1 MQQCIF
7 DDILRKMSA
16 RAATPQPFCLLRA
29 GMENIPARSERA
41 GRLCRIS
48 SVISSITAKRARPVG
63 RALCLR
69 FAKEPFLQVLLVALD
84 HLLDHLAADGT
95 GLARGEIAVVA
106 LLEVDANL
114 PWCTPVILKCPFTH
128 TLRYDE
134 GKGAMRIA
142 M

>member
-1 MQQCIF
+1 MLDLKVKLFARLSRSHQQF
-7 DDILRKMSA
+7 RYVPHLDLMADRSA
-16 RAATPQPFCLLRA
+16 IRA
-29 GMENIPARSERA
+29 GIVRSSY
-41 GRLCRIS
+41 G
-48 SVISSITAKRARPVG
+48 T
-63 RALCLR
+63 
-69 FAKEPFLQVLLVALD
+69 

-128 TLRYDE
+128 ALRYDE
-134 GKGAMRIA
+134 EGKGTMRIA

>member
-1 MQQCIF
+1 MLDLNVKLFARLFRSHQQF
-7 DDILRKMSA
+7 RYVPHLDLMADRSA
-16 RAATPQPFCLLRA
+16 IRA
-29 GMENIPARSERA
+29 GIVRSSC
-41 GRLCRIS
+41 G
-48 SVISSITAKRARPVG
+48 T
-63 RALCLR
+63 
-69 FAKEPFLQVLLVALD
+69 
-84 HLLDHLAADGT
+84 HLLDHLAADGP

>member
-1 MQQCIF
+1 M
-7 DDILRKMSA
+7 
-16 RAATPQPFCLLRA
+16 AAPSFAICVA
-29 GMENIPARSERA
+29 Y
-41 GRLCRIS
+41 LC
-48 SVISSITAKRARPVG
+48 
-63 RALCLR
+63 
-69 FAKEPFLQVLLVALD
+69 LQVLLVALD

-128 TLRYDE
+128 ALRYDE
-134 GKGAMRIA
+134 GGKGAMRIA